1 MTEPHER
8 NRIDEP
14 DDGEDA
20 VFMTPRSPLIPANEI
35 YDCTSLPLYL
45 VTDSWGVAAI
55 TVLQDEAEE
64 MAAAFSQQ
72 AGHEF
77 HVVCRSATLGPPV
90 PPTLSG
96 PQFNGDVPF

>member
-1 MTEPHER
+1 MLFTAPQ
-8 NRIDEP
+8 
-14 DDGEDA
+14 
-20 VFMTPRSPLIPANEI
+20 TPLIPANEI

-55 TVLQDEAEE
+55 TVLQEEAEE
-64 MAAAFSQQ
+64 MATAFTQQ

-77 HVVCRSATLGPPV
+77 HVVCRSATLGPPK

-96 PQFNGDVPF
+96 PQFDDGLVF